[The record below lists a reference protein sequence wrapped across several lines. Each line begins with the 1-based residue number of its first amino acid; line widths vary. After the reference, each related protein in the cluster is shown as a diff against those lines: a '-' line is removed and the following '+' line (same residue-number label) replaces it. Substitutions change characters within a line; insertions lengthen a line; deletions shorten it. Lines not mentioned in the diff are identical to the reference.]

1 MSIIFD
7 KIHAVATGQRF
18 AKEEPIKV
26 DIKARDLPESHPS
39 HGLMNEYI
47 IDCTFGRKIV
57 CSPEDLPEML
67 KNVIRDVEH
76 GIYKDIYEMINRL
89 ERAVYSCDTVKI
101 KMEIGAI
108 VKEIF
113 E

>member
-57 CSPEDLPEML
+57 CSPEDLPEMF
-67 KNVIRDVEH
+67 KNVVRDVKYE
-76 GIYKDIYEMINRL
+76 IYKDIYERINRL
-89 ERAVYSCDTVKI
+89 ESAVYAYDIDKI
-101 KMEIGAI
+101 KIETRDII
-108 VKEIF
+108 REIF

>member
-1 MSIIFD
+1 
-7 KIHAVATGQRF
+7 
-18 AKEEPIKV
+18 
-26 DIKARDLPESHPS
+26 
-39 HGLMNEYI
+39 MNEYI